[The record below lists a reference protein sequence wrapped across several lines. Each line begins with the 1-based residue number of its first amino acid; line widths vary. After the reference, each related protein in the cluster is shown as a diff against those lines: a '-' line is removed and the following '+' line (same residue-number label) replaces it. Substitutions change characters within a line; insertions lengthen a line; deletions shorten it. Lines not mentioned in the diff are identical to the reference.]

1 MEAQSAIARIMFT
14 SVEYEALIESTRLVL
29 ADRHDF
35 DPEQAVLRMDRDRK
49 GVITAGDVVQFMRHN
64 RQEITEAEALLFI
77 RPFDDDCDEALDY
90 NEWLY
95 CVLSSSVTYRDKVV
109 KRMADQDWRLRR
121 LSRDKTVVIMNPN
134 PRTLHPLE
142 SLPYE
147 VEYGIR
153 RVIEQEIELQNQLE
167 KLRFEL
173 S

>member
-1 MEAQSAIARIMFT
+1 M
-14 SVEYEALIESTRLVL
+14 L
-29 ADRHDF
+29 ADRPDF
-35 DPEQAVLRMDRDRK
+35 DPEQAFLRLDRDRK
-49 GVITAGDVVQFMRHN
+49 SIITANDVVSFMRHN
-64 RQEITEAEALLFI
+64 RQEISEAEALLFI

-109 KRMADQDWRLRR
+109 KRMKDQDWRLRK
-121 LSRDKTVVIMNPN
+121 LSGDKTIVVMNPN
-134 PRTLHPLE
+134 PKPLHPLE

-153 RVIEQEIELQNQLE
+153 RLIEQEIELQNQLE

-173 S
+173 SQCINIKLFDLFRSIQQESR